1 LVSGPDPAASL
12 TAWSDAL
19 ASRTATPAGGSAAAI
34 AAGLAA
40 SLVAMVAGLT
50 ATRASYAEARPESE
64 AAAERA
70 EVLRHRLLVLA
81 EEDAETFRDVLEA
94 LALPRSSEEEIA
106 RRTEVRDDALKAA
119 AAVQYELVLLAG
131 ETADLAES
139 LVLRGLRSAVGDA
152 ATAAFLAGAAARAGY
167 WAIRSN
173 LRRLRDDPEAERMAD
188 AALERLELLEGAE
201 MRVRMRLAEQ
211 IG

>member
-1 LVSGPDPAASL
+1 VSGPDLNSSL

-19 ASRTATPAGGSAAAI
+19 AARTATPAGGSAASI
-34 AAGLAA
+34 AAALAA
-40 SLVAMVAGLT
+40 ALVTMVGGLT
-50 ATRASYAEARPESE
+50 AGRSSYAESRPESE

-70 EVLRHRLLVLA
+70 EVLRRRLLALA
-81 EEDAETFRDVLEA
+81 EEDAETFEEVLEA
-94 LALPRSSEEEIA
+94 LALPRGSEEEIA
-106 RRTEVRDDALKAA
+106 RRTAARNDALKAA

-152 ATAAFLAGAAARAGY
+152 ATAVFLAAAATRSAY

-173 LRRLRDDPEAERMAD
+173 LRRLRDDAEAERMAD
-188 AALERLELLEGAE
+188 AALERLELMEGAE
-201 MRVRMRLAEQ
+201 LRVRLWLAEQ
-211 IG
+211 L